1 MKQIDRL
8 LKHFLQYLNQLRGNT
23 NKMLIRYKQ
32 MRDTVSPSDNSCGS
46 CTVLIVN
53 ESDKQLKMFHYYI

>member
-1 MKQIDRL
+1 
-8 LKHFLQYLNQLRGNT
+8 
-23 NKMLIRYKQ
+23 

-53 ESDKQLKMFHYYI
+53 ESDKQLKMFHYLLHLTCCAIKCRFVL